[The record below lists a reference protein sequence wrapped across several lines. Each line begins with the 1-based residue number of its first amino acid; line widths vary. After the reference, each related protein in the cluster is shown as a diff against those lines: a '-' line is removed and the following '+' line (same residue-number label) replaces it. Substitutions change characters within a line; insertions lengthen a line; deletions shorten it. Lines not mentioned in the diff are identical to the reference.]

1 MDWPGALRCDAGP
14 LDPFRVPPM
23 APIELPLWAGST
35 NPSSGRGAGSLNGIE
50 ARARSIQPRASRMKT
65 VFKLI
70 SVLRPSTMSDE
81 WGRTSPMG
89 GRHWLRRRDNA
100 AWRLGFWD
108 RIRSTW
114 RVTDALGRTSGKSP
128 FNVARLFTHRGPVE
142 PPVVPKQ

>member
-1 MDWPGALRCDAGP
+1 M
-14 LDPFRVPPM
+14 
-23 APIELPLWAGST
+23 
-35 NPSSGRGAGSLNGIE
+35 SG
-50 ARARSIQPRASRMKT
+50 
-65 VFKLI
+65 
-70 SVLRPSTMSDE
+70 E

-128 FNVARLFTHRGPVE
+128 FNVARLFTQEVRSSRRGAEAMSDEHSIGFYSGGYDEHDPPSGPYDEVRSSRRPE
-142 PPVVPKQ
+142 P